1 MGMTLVLIGI
11 IGIVVGLIWILILNL
26 KKEELGEEEFNK
38 KATIPVIIEVVS
50 FIVVMIFVFSD
61 GSSSS
66 SDDTSNWSEEA
77 SIECQNRSDT
87 YHKCKWSVIE
97 DRCVC
102 KER

>member
-1 MGMTLVLIGI
+1 
-11 IGIVVGLIWILILNL
+11 
-26 KKEELGEEEFNK
+26 
-38 KATIPVIIEVVS
+38 
-50 FIVVMIFVFSD
+50 MIFVFSD